1 MYFLLFLTML
11 VSASVTAYSLDNEYL
26 PPPVEMALSTMEDL
40 PCDEA
45 CEIEELKNEG
55 GIVIVED
62 RTLEELDRSK
72 VRGHFFTILEFS
84 KMKTFE
90 SCLLIEIYRGSY
102 LTVCGEDDLQR
113 LEQRIGYFRY
123 LLQQRDLGSFIP
135 HDQRD
140 YDISCTMDAG
150 RASYDGMGS
159 GGIGSGCGGSGGGG
173 LSDGPL
179 KGSAWPADE
188 GGYTPEGSKD
198 PRDKNGYSGGQ
209 CIGQCIF

>member
-11 VSASVTAYSLDNEYL
+11 VSASVTAYSLDSEYL
-26 PPPVEMALSTMEDL
+26 PPPTEVATNTVEDL

-55 GIVIVED
+55 SIIIVSD
-62 RTLEELDRSK
+62 RILEELDRSK
-72 VRGHFFTILEFS
+72 VRGHFFTPIEFS
-84 KMKTFE
+84 KMKSFE

-102 LTVCGEDDLQR
+102 LAVCGEDDLQR

-135 HDQRD
+135 HDQKD

-150 RASYDGMGS
+150 RSSYDGLGS
-159 GGIGSGCGGSGGGG
+159 GGIGTGCGGGGGG

-179 KGSAWPADE
+179 KGGMWPADT
-188 GGYTPEGSKD
+188 GGYDLPEDTD